1 MKFCHFKMLG
11 LAALVCVA
19 AISGCT
25 ESKPAA
31 TSTDEL
37 TQFLNDNP
45 ELKEPKDEVPAS
57 DPSKP

>member
-1 MKFCHFKMLG
+1 MKFCHFKMLC
-11 LAALVCVA
+11 LAALVGVA

-45 ELKEPKDEVPAS
+45 ELKEPKEEAPPS
-57 DPSKP
+57 DPTKS